1 MQKSI
6 QAKKAAVII
15 TSYDIVLRDRPF
27 LARQSWKYMVVDEG
41 HRLKKLNGKL
51 VRELKQL
58 DSSNRLILTGTPL
71 HNNLAELWSLL
82 NFILPDIFDD
92 LATFEQW
99 FHLEDAG
106 EENGSISAGFASWS
120 TGVGSAMDREPVL
133 SR

>member
-1 MQKSI
+1 MLLYHGTKQERVRMQKSI

-71 HNNLAELWSLL
+71 HNNLAE
-82 NFILPDIFDD
+82 
-92 LATFEQW
+92 
-99 FHLEDAG
+99 
-106 EENGSISAGFASWS
+106 
-120 TGVGSAMDREPVL
+120 
-133 SR
+133 